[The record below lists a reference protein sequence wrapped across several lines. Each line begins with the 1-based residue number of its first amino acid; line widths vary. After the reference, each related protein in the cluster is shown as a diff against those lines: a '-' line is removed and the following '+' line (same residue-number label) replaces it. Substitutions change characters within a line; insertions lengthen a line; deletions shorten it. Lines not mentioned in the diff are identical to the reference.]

1 MTMKTVLCALLFMGM
16 SVTSS
21 IAQFNQNNARSLF
34 SDVRAY
40 RVGDAVTIMIVEE
53 TIADNS
59 ASTQQ
64 NRNTSLS
71 ADAGVNIGSTDVG
84 GTVDLGTGNNFN
96 GRGQTT
102 RNERFRSRLSARVI
116 GVEPNGNLKI
126 EGKRA
131 FQLNGESQSITLS
144 GFIRPV
150 DIQNDNSIPSY
161 NIMDLNIIYQ
171 GEGSLTETK
180 EPGLITKFLRLLF

>member
-1 MTMKTVLCALLFMGM
+1 MKIFLILVIFCCAPAYNA
-16 SVTSS
+16 

-40 RVGDAVTIMIVEE
+40 RVGDAVTITIVEE

-64 NRNTSLS
+64 NRSTSIGG
-71 ADAGVNIGSTDVG
+71 DVGVNVGSTSVG
-84 GTVDLGTGNNFN
+84 GTVDLGTDNKFTGS
-96 GRGQTT
+96 GQTS
-102 RNERFRSRLSARVI
+102 RNERFRTRLSARVI
-116 GVEPNGNLKI
+116 SVEQNGNLKI
-126 EGKRA
+126 EGKRT
-131 FQLNGESQSITLS
+131 FQLNGENQSITLT

-150 DIQNDNSIPSY
+150 DIQNDNSILSY
-161 NIMDLNIIYQ
+161 NIMDLNIVYQ
-171 GEGSLTETK
+171 GEGSLTETQ

>member
-1 MTMKTVLCALLFMGM
+1 
-16 SVTSS
+16 
-21 IAQFNQNNARSLF
+21 
-34 SDVRAY
+34 
-40 RVGDAVTIMIVEE
+40 
-53 TIADNS
+53 
-59 ASTQQ
+59 
-64 NRNTSLS
+64 
-71 ADAGVNIGSTDVG
+71 VG

-116 GVEPNGNLKI
+116 GVEANGNLKI

-171 GEGSLTETK
+171 GEGSLTETQ